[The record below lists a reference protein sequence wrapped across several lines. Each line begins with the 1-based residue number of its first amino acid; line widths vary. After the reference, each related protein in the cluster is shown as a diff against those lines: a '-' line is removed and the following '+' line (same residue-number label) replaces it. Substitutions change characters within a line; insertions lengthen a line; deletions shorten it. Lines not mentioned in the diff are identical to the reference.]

1 MSQTSKVIVKPSA
14 DSLKLAEKIVAEEL
28 DNERNNTSLKK
39 YYSNLMDQLE
49 IDGIPKEKISSIG
62 SNLVK
67 QKKANALNL
76 PVEEVSIG
84 SWWFDIA
91 KDKGCTDPRFAPG
104 GVTEPE
110 PKNSSINTNAEA
122 IDILTHVID
131 VSKLAIKKFGEYP
144 ELESVFGKKETREF
158 LRQWRTIINNCKYAF
173 DEKTKVPQN
182 TEQILLECLTTSSG
196 SLSEGAGEFMQI
208 RIKLL
213 LDQRKS
219 ILTAKQGK
227 KFQMGDKASQLPLLK
242 PLTRDTAVF
251 LDYFGVQCECNSW
264 RIRPKPDTRN
274 VECYDCGKEFSAKT
288 VSKCRYCQIPLYKA
302 DLKHIAD
309 TWQTV
314 EDENTV
320 GDPMC
325 GGHCPNCNTINRIPE
340 ELIEYANS

>member
-1 MSQTSKVIVKPSA
+1 MN
-14 DSLKLAEKIVAEEL
+14 EEL
-28 DNERNNTSLKK
+28 DSERNNTSLKQ

-76 PVEEVSIG
+76 PIEEVSIG

-91 KDKGCTDPRFAPG
+91 KEKGCTDPRFSPS

-110 PKNSSINTNAEA
+110 PENSSINTKNAEA
-122 IDILTHVID
+122 IDILLYTKSICD
-131 VSKLAIKKFGEYP
+131 LAIKKFKEYP
-144 ELESVFGKKETREF
+144 EMESVFGKKEAREF
-158 LRQWRTIINNCKYAF
+158 FRQWRTIITNCKYAF

-213 LDQRKS
+213 LNQRKS

-251 LDYFGVQCECNSW
+251 LDYFGVQCECSSW
-264 RIRPKPDTRN
+264 RIRHKPDTTN
-274 VECYDCGKEFSAKT
+274 VECYDCDKEFPAKT
-288 VSKCRYCQIPLYKA
+288 ISKCRYCQMPLYKEN
-302 DLKHIAD
+302 LKHIAD
-309 TWQTV
+309 TKKC
-314 EDENTV
+314 N
-320 GDPMC
+320 
-325 GGHCPNCNTINRIPE
+325 NCNTEIILPQ
-340 ELIEYANS
+340 ELIAYANS